1 MGNRSTTPDD
11 INTRTRRAVM
21 DERKKKAN
29 RLDNNTFILN
39 PTHPV
44 KEGRK
49 EGKVKRRKIEKKE
62 RRTEGR

>member
-1 MGNRSTTPDD
+1 MGNKSTTPDD

-39 PTHPV
+39 PNHPV

-49 EGKVKRRKIEKKE
+49 GELLVSQKAKNDVKS
-62 RRTEGR
+62 